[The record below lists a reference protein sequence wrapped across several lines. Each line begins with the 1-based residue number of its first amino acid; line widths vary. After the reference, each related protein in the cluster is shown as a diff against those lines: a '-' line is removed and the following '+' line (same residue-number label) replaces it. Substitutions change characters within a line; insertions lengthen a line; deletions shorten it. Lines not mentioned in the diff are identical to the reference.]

1 MCRRTA
7 AFWSSTYRSPC
18 TVRQR
23 GTSVS
28 SISARSYDTPSE
40 ASLTYAGRAG
50 KKNGEKKVTK
60 FFNLATFFFLS
71 YKRNYLEIFML
82 PTLNPPP
89 PPWAWVTFPAVF
101 QLPRHSE
108 CQQPDPRSSMRH
120 FRTFPSHGITA
131 EDSPVSRT
139 RRSAHET
146 TSEDLSV
153 SRTRRSAHETTSEDP
168 SVSRTRRSAH
178 ETTSEDPPVSR
189 MRRLAHETTSEDPSV
204 SRTRR
209 LAQETTSEDP
219 PVSRMRLF
227 AHETTSEDPPVSRT
241 RRLAH
246 ETTSEGTDKPFLYQ
260 SYLLATLVHLTSP
273 SCTKNSHTV
282 SLGLLIF
289 LEAVLNCLFEG

>member
-1 MCRRTA
+1 M
-7 AFWSSTYRSPC
+7 
-18 TVRQR
+18 RQR

-71 YKRNYLEIFML
+71 YKRNYLVIFML
-82 PTLNPPP
+82 PTLNPHP

-139 RRSAHET
+139 RRFAHET
-146 TSEDLSV
+146 TSADPSVSRTRLFAHETSLADSFV

-168 SVSRTRRSAH
+168 FVSRT
-178 ETTSEDPPVSR
+178 
-189 MRRLAHETTSEDPSV
+189 RRLAHETTSK
-204 SRTRR
+204 
-209 LAQETTSEDP
+209 DP
-219 PVSRMRLF
+219 PVSRSRRL
-227 AHETTSEDPPVSRT
+227 AHETTSADPPVSRT

-246 ETTSEGTDKPFLYQ
+246 ETTLADPPVSRMRRFAHETTSEDPFVSRTRLFAHKTDSGDPPVSRTCRLAHETTLDSELSCATGTLRGLYGR
-260 SYLLATLVHLTSP
+260 SSMP
-273 SCTKNSHTV
+273 PR
-282 SLGLLIF
+282 
-289 LEAVLNCLFEG
+289 

>member
-1 MCRRTA
+1 M
-7 AFWSSTYRSPC
+7 
-18 TVRQR
+18 RQR

-71 YKRNYLEIFML
+71 YKRNYLVIFML
-82 PTLNPPP
+82 PTLNPHP

-120 FRTFPSHGITA
+120 FRTFPSPGITA

-139 RRSAHET
+139 RRFTHET
-146 TSEDLSV
+146 TSADLSV
-153 SRTRRSAHETTSEDP
+153 SRMRRSAHETTSEGP
-168 SVSRTRRSAH
+168 S
-178 ETTSEDPPVSR
+178 
-189 MRRLAHETTSEDPSV
+189 
-204 SRTRR
+204 
-209 LAQETTSEDP
+209 
-219 PVSRMRLF
+219 
-227 AHETTSEDPPVSRT
+227 VSRT

-246 ETTSEGTDKPFLYQ
+246 ETTLEDTDKPPPVPILSPGHFGTPDKPLLYQ
-260 SYLLATLVHLTSP
+260 NL
-273 SCTKNSHTV
+273 SH
-282 SLGLLIF
+282 SLFRITFF
-289 LEAVLNCLFEG
+289 LRICFELFV

>member
-1 MCRRTA
+1 
-7 AFWSSTYRSPC
+7 
-18 TVRQR
+18 
-23 GTSVS
+23 
-28 SISARSYDTPSE
+28 
-40 ASLTYAGRAG
+40 
-50 KKNGEKKVTK
+50 
-60 FFNLATFFFLS
+60 
-71 YKRNYLEIFML
+71 ML
-82 PTLNPPP
+82 PTLNPHP

-139 RRSAHET
+139 RCLAHET
-146 TSEDLSV
+146 TLADSFV

-168 SVSRTRRSAH
+168 SVSRTRRLAH
-178 ETTSEDPPVSR
+178 ETTSEGHSVSRTRRLAHETTSADPPVSR
-189 MRRLAHETTSEDPSV
+189 MRRLAHETTLADP
-204 SRTRR
+204 
-209 LAQETTSEDP
+209 
-219 PVSRMRLF
+219 F
-227 AHETTSEDPPVSRT
+227 VSRT

-246 ETTSEGTDKPFLYQ
+246 ETTLEDTDKPFLYQ

>member
-1 MCRRTA
+1 M
-7 AFWSSTYRSPC
+7 
-18 TVRQR
+18 RQR

-60 FFNLATFFFLS
+60 FFNLVTFFFLS

-89 PPWAWVTFPAVF
+89 PPWAWVTFPAAF

-131 EDSPVSRT
+131 EDSPVSRM
-139 RRSAHET
+139 RRFAHET
-146 TSEDLSV
+146 TLEDPFV
-153 SRTRRSAHETTSEDP
+153 SRT
-168 SVSRTRRSAH
+168 
-178 ETTSEDPPVSR
+178 
-189 MRRLAHETTSEDPSV
+189 RRLAHETSLADLFV
-204 SRTRR
+204 SRMRR
-209 LAQETTSEDP
+209 LAQETTSEGH
-219 PVSRMRLF
+219 S
-227 AHETTSEDPPVSRT
+227 VSRT

-246 ETTSEGTDKPFLYQ
+246 ETTSEDPSREQNAPSRSRDNLGRPSREQNAAFRSRDNLGRHRQ
-260 SYLLATLVHLTSP
+260 AP
-273 SCTKNSHTV
+273 SCTNPISWPLWYTRQAPPVPKTLTQ
-282 SLGLLIF
+282 SL
-289 LEAVLNCLFEG
+289 

>member
-120 FRTFPSHGITA
+120 FRTFPSPGITA
-131 EDSPVSRT
+131 EDSPVSK
-139 RRSAHET
+139 SHCF
-146 TSEDLSV
+146 
-153 SRTRRSAHETTSEDP
+153 
-168 SVSRTRRSAH
+168 AH

-189 MRRLAHETTSEDPSV
+189 MRRLTHETTLADPFVSRTRRLAHETTSEGHSV
-204 SRTRR
+204 SRTRRLAHENDSEDPPVSRMRRLAQETTSEGHSVSRTRRLAHETSLADLFVSRMRR

-227 AHETTSEDPPVSRT
+227 AHETTLED
-241 RRLAH
+241 
-246 ETTSEGTDKPFLYQ
+246 TDKPLLYQ
-260 SYLLATLVHLTSP
+260 KLSHSLFRITYFLR
-273 SCTKNSHTV
+273 SC
-282 SLGLLIF
+282 F
-289 LEAVLNCLFEG
+289 ELFV

>member
-1 MCRRTA
+1 M
-7 AFWSSTYRSPC
+7 
-18 TVRQR
+18 RQR

-89 PPWAWVTFPAVF
+89 PPWAWVTFPAAF

-120 FRTFPSHGITA
+120 FRTFPSPGITA

-139 RRSAHET
+139 RC
-146 TSEDLSV
+146 
-153 SRTRRSAHETTSEDP
+153 
-168 SVSRTRRSAH
+168 
-178 ETTSEDPPVSR
+178 
-189 MRRLAHETTSEDPSV
+189 LAHETTSEGHS
-204 SRTRR
+204 
-209 LAQETTSEDP
+209 
-219 PVSRMRLF
+219 
-227 AHETTSEDPPVSRT
+227 VSRT

-246 ETTSEGTDKPFLYQ
+246 ETTSEDPSREQNAPSCSRDNFGRHRQ
-260 SYLLATLVHLTSP
+260 AP
-273 SCTKNSHTV
+273 SCTNPISWPLWYTRQASPVPKNSHTV
-282 SLGLLIF
+282 SLGLLFF
-289 LEAVLNCLFEG
+289 LESVLNCLFEG

>member
-1 MCRRTA
+1 MPDEPAKRMAKRR
-7 AFWSSTYRSPC
+7 W
-18 TVRQR
+18 
-23 GTSVS
+23 
-28 SISARSYDTPSE
+28 PS
-40 ASLTYAGRAG
+40 
-50 KKNGEKKVTK
+50 

-139 RRSAHET
+139 RRFAHET
-146 TSEDLSV
+146 TL
-153 SRTRRSAHETTSEDP
+153 EDP
-168 SVSRTRRSAH
+168 T
-178 ETTSEDPPVSR
+178 VSR
-189 MRRLAHETTSEDPSV
+189 MRRLAHETSSEALPV
-204 SRTRR
+204 SRTR
-209 LAQETTSEDP
+209 LFAHETTLEDP

-227 AHETTSEDPPVSRT
+227 AHETTLED
-241 RRLAH
+241 
-246 ETTSEGTDKPFLYQ
+246 TDKPFLYQ
-260 SYLLATLVHLTSP
+260 SYLLATLVHQTSL

-282 SLGLLIF
+282 SLGLLFF
-289 LEAVLNCLFEG
+289 LKSVLNCLFEG